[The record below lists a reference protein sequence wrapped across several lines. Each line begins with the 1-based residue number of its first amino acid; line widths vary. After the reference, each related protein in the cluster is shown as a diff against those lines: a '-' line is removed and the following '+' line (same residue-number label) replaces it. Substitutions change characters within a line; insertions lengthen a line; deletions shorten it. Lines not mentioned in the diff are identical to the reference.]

1 MKKTYNV
8 LNMLLSYISKSN
20 KIDEK
25 EKVTLLIKTF
35 FSKEDN
41 KEIPSLY
48 KLNITNISV
57 DESTDDTISISIELV
72 EAGLLVGKEGK
83 TIKQLGGFIS
93 KNLDKKARIYVK
105 ESNLFELESN
115 V

>member
-1 MKKTYNV
+1 MKNTQNV

-48 KLNITNISV
+48 KLNITKISV
-57 DESTDDTISISIELV
+57 DESTNDTISISIELV

>member
-1 MKKTYNV
+1 MNKNYNV
-8 LNMLLSYISKSN
+8 LNMLLNYISKSS

-35 FSKEDN
+35 FSKDDN
-41 KEIPSLY
+41 KEIPNLY
-48 KLNITNISV
+48 KLNITNISIE
-57 DESTDDTISISIELV
+57 ESTIDTISISIELV

-83 TIKQLGGFIS
+83 TIRQLGGFIS

-105 ESNLFELESN
+105 ESKLFELDAKF
-115 V
+115 